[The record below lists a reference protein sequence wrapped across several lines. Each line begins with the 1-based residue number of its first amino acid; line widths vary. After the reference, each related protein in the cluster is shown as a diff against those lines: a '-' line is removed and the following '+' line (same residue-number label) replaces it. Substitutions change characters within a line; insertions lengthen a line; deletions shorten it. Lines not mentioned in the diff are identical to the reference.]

1 MGSKL
6 ALEIPFRLPTLDTLY
21 WERPISIRDE
31 AHNKN
36 MIVEGTEF
44 IEQAKHEY
52 VEEESICKTSPQ
64 PLPLLAKACVMRLTV
79 YNGSRILT

>member
-1 MGSKL
+1 
-6 ALEIPFRLPTLDTLY
+6 
-21 WERPISIRDE
+21 
-31 AHNKN
+31 